1 MKNLNY
7 FLRRARVFFSI
18 TLLWCFLLF
27 GCAPSEDFDGNNSL
41 RNGKTVK
48 ENIKS
53 RTTNDFYAMLAQRW
67 APIHYQDV
75 DNSGCGSMTG
85 RGDYITAINFDNDW
99 VSNNN
104 WNNIDRSKGY
114 VPLGHSYYSV
124 VETSTHYFILY
135 CFFHPRDW
143 ANVCFFNID
152 YHENDLEGELTIIKK
167 SNVNGYGELLGMVTV
182 AHSDFYSFVPNGSPL
197 QANQENIDGALSLEL
212 FNNEL
217 HPVTAQ
223 ESKGHGLKAWPA
235 YKIKGDG
242 LKYFPS
248 LSVAETP
255 SNNDDRDVKYKL
267 VDIFEANG
275 FWSRRFDPAFLNN
288 AKSFP
293 STQGSGSA
301 NTPWNW
307 DDDDDT
313 PGAGELATD
322 PARLVNFYFKN
333 LGDFNLQYI
342 YNPYQNINTKV

>member
-1 MKNLNY
+1 MKKLNY
-7 FLRRARVFFSI
+7 FLKRAGMFFVIALSSG
-18 TLLWCFLLF
+18 LLF
-27 GCAPSEDFDGNNSL
+27 IGCAPSDFSDLDSL
-41 RNGKTVK
+41 P
-48 ENIKS
+48 ENKISSKAS
-53 RTTNDFYAMLAQRW
+53 KRENAHSFYATLAQRW

-114 VPLGHSYYSV
+114 IPLGHSYYSV

-167 SNVNGYGELLGMVTV
+167 SQANNGHGELLGMVTV
-182 AHSDFYSFVPNGSPL
+182 AHSDFYSFVPSGSPL

-212 FNNEL
+212 YNNEL

-248 LSVAETP
+248 LLVSETP

-322 PARLVNFYFKN
+322 PARLVNFYYKN
-333 LGDFNLQYI
+333 LGNFDLEYI
-342 YNPYQNINTKV
+342 HNPYQNIN